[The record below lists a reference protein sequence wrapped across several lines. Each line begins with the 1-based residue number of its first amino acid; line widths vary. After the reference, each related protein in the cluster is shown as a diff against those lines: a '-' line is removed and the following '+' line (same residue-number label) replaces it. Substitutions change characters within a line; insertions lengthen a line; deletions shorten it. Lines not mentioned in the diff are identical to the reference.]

1 MKRQLI
7 ACLVLMLSVSFIS
20 GCWDQKSIQDLN
32 YLSALG
38 IDYQNNQYVL
48 YAQSAD
54 LSSVA
59 KQETPPGSSDPPVI
73 ISIGRGETLQS
84 AMDNMQKNAQIPLF
98 YGFVSTLIY
107 HERMLQKDVIATF
120 DILNRYGLLRYTK
133 WVFGTRESIPEVL
146 SNHSVTGFSPLTSLL
161 HQPQDVYKQ
170 RSFIEPIRY
179 FTFIS
184 RFWEPSN
191 TVIIPNISIYK
202 HSWKEN
208 NDYISRLTIDG
219 IHAIYRGKWNGFF
232 PNNDLLGLR
241 WMNPH
246 TEFAGL
252 IVKENNKPK
261 ATLRIQNVHVMV
273 KPIKTGENPRFR
285 IDIHMNGFVR
295 EIMAKVSADYIQ
307 KDAEEQI
314 KEQIRGTFLKGVA
327 AGTDLYGFEEALY
340 KQDVNAWKQ
349 FAKNHDNKIRKDA
362 LAEINIHVRLSDSG
376 KMKLNWYHY
385 PDHLLP

>member
-1 MKRQLI
+1 MKRRLM
-7 ACLVLMLSVSFIS
+7 ACLVLLLSVSFTS

-32 YLSALG
+32 YLSAIG
-38 IDYQNNQYVL
+38 IDYENNQYVL
-48 YAQSAD
+48 YAQSTD

-59 KQETPPGSSDPPVI
+59 KQETPGTNDPPVI

-133 WVFGTRESIPEVL
+133 WVFATRESIPDVL

-161 HQPQDVYKQ
+161 HQPQDVYAQ

-202 HSWKEN
+202 H
-208 NDYISRLTIDG
+208 
-219 IHAIYRGKWNGFF
+219 
-232 PNNDLLGLR
+232 
-241 WMNPH
+241 
-246 TEFAGL
+246 
-252 IVKENNKPK
+252 
-261 ATLRIQNVHVMV
+261 
-273 KPIKTGENPRFR
+273 
-285 IDIHMNGFVR
+285 
-295 EIMAKVSADYIQ
+295 
-307 KDAEEQI
+307 
-314 KEQIRGTFLKGVA
+314 
-327 AGTDLYGFEEALY
+327 
-340 KQDVNAWKQ
+340 AWK
-349 FAKNHDNKIRKDA
+349 
-362 LAEINIHVRLSDSG
+362 
-376 KMKLNWYHY
+376 
-385 PDHLLP
+385 